1 MTADA
6 KVPYRATFLP
16 KREVKKRYQ
25 QELPH
30 LKVAHKAFSA
40 G

>member
-1 MTADA
+1 MIAEA
-6 KVPYRATFLP
+6 KAPYRATFLP
-16 KREVKKRYQ
+16 KREVQERYQ
-25 QELPH
+25 QELPL